1 MTYRAARSR
10 TRYNFVWFSL
20 NSTTHERT
28 TMSLRT
34 SAAVAAGLICTFVL
48 ACSSDEITDPN
59 APMALAINVE
69 PVATSI
75 SVSDTITTS
84 NTVQLSLTAT
94 SLGKP
99 VTAPRAEWTSSNTAI
114 AAVDSS
120 GLVRAVGI
128 GSATI
133 TARVNGE
140 KATAAITVERNV
152 ALVTLSPNTLSGV
165 VGDTIVVTASALD
178 SRGGLVAGTA
188 YSFTSTDATTGAVA
202 RTGNRTARIVLL
214 KAGAIGVTVAAAG
227 KSATVTGTATAP

>member
-1 MTYRAARSR
+1 MYRAARPN
-10 TRYNFVWFSL
+10 TYYDVGWFSP
-20 NSTTHERT
+20 NSTTHETT

-34 SAAVAAGLICTFVL
+34 SAVIAAGLICTFVL

-59 APMALAINVE
+59 APMALAIKVE

-84 NTVQLSLTAT
+84 NTVQLELTAT

-114 AAVDSS
+114 AAVDSA

-140 KATAAITVERNV
+140 KATAAITVEHNV
-152 ALVTLSPNTLSGV
+152 ALVSLSPTTLSGV

-178 SRGGLVAGTA
+178 SKGGLVAGTA
-188 YSFTSTDATTGAVA
+188 YSFASTDATTGAVA

-214 KAGAIGVTVAAAG
+214 KAGAIGVTVTAAG